1 MIIVEPKA
9 ELLAFTQLP
18 PNFTQSTMAADS
30 YSAMKTVPSDPCGEP
45 ARVVE
50 RCGRVSWKSEAKSG
64 VGTADDFM
72 VRVVNIRKD
81 ESIAEHV
88 SATLLLTTDRYVTH
102 QLVRHRLAAYTQEST
117 HYINYGKSGQR
128 DLWVC
133 EPMGIPKFVPFHS
146 LKGMAETQT
155 PNILVNNPAWD
166 CWANA
171 AVESEQA
178 YFKLLDMGVHHKH
191 ARYAMPSCLKTEIA
205 VTYNLRM
212 WRYVFKMRLPKANT
226 PEITHLMMLAL
237 PILHQLCPPMF
248 EDQMKE
254 YNLLPKEESDGRI

>member
-18 PNFTQSTMAADS
+18 PR
-30 YSAMKTVPSDPCGEP
+30 KKHSDFDPVDGSGPWQTFVNEPCGDP

-117 HYINYGKSGQR
+117 HYINYGKNGQR

-133 EPMGIPKFVPFHS
+133 EPMGISKWAGTGDS
-146 LKGMAETQT
+146 LDTSEAYQVWHNSAMLA
-155 PNILVNNPAWD
+155 
-166 CWANA
+166 
-171 AVESEQA
+171 EQA
-178 YFKLLDMGVHHKH
+178 YFKLLDLGVHHKH

-254 YNLLPKEESDGRI
+254 YNLLPKEEPDGRI